1 MSLTAEQIFD
11 AIAPSYASNAS
22 KAVYLEMSEDRTSA
36 CAFGSNRPQAV
47 ALRAAHMITL
57 DLGGDQSG
65 SGGQIT
71 GKKEG
76 NLSLTFAGP
85 SASQSDDDLSMT
97 KYGKQLKGLIKG
109 NITLASIANGVN
121 YGC

>member
-1 MSLTAEQIFD
+1 MALTVIQIFD
-11 AIAPSYASNAS
+11 AIAPGFAANPAKPTYIELA
-22 KAVYLEMSEDRTSA
+22 EDRTSA
-36 CAFGSNRPQAV
+36 CAFGTRRNHAV
-47 ALRAAHMITL
+47 ALRAAHAMTI

-76 NLSLTFAGP
+76 NLSLTFAAP
-85 SASQSDDDLSMT
+85 SANDSDDDLSMT

-109 NITLASIANGVN
+109 NITVASIANGVN
-121 YGC
+121 LGC